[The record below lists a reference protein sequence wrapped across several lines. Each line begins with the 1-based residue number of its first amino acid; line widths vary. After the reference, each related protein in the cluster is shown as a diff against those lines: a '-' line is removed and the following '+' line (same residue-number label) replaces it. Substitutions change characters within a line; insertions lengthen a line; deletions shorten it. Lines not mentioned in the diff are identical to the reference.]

1 MLFTLK
7 KWKAWRSQYFAL
19 PESNKENKHL
29 SLYYITTRCLRACV
43 FVCHLFGP
51 IWLNLFLLAPSW
63 SQDGFR
69 SKKFRIRDPDFPE
82 IQKHPV
88 FRVLF
93 DRFGWK
99 FQVILTLAQIC
110 FNTNKFLD
118 RVSNFPDPESS
129 IFPDKSGKNRQKSG
143 LTVYHDVKHYFSYSN
158 HGKFIFGTQFAIRRI
173 FSNFLWI
180 FFKIKVKIIKYRLLR
195 CLEIAKWEDDYG
207 NWMCKICK
215 RVSP

>member
-110 FNTNKFLD
+110 FNTNKLLD
-118 RVSNFPDPESS
+118 QVSNFLDLE
-129 IFPDKSGKNRQKSG
+129 FGFSGKILQKPG
-143 LTVYHDVKHYFSYSN
+143 LIVYYLVIHHFSCSN
-158 HGKFIFGTQFAIRRI
+158 HGMFIFGTKCAIWRI
-173 FSNFLWI
+173 FFQI
-180 FFKIKVKIIKYRLLR
+180 FWRIFQDKGKNHQIKVI
-195 CLEIAKWEDDYG
+195 
-207 NWMCKICK
+207 
-215 RVSP
+215 

>member
-19 PESNKENKHL
+19 PESNKENTHL

-69 SKKFRIRDPDFPE
+69 SKKFRIQDPDFPE

-99 FQVILTLAQIC
+99 FQVILTLA
-110 FNTNKFLD
+110 TNKFLD
-118 RVSNFPDPESS
+118 RVSDFPDPESS

-143 LTVYHDVKHYFSYSN
+143 LTVYHDVKYYFSYSN

-180 FFKIKVKIIKYRLLR
+180 FFKIKVKIIK
-195 CLEIAKWEDDYG
+195 
-207 NWMCKICK
+207 
-215 RVSP
+215 

>member
-19 PESNKENKHL
+19 PESNKENTHL

-82 IQKHPV
+82 IRKNPV
-88 FRVLF
+88 FRVIF
-93 DRFGWK
+93 NRFGWK
-99 FQVILTLAQIC
+99 FQEILTLTQIC
-110 FNTNKFLD
+110 FNTNKILD
-118 RVSNFPDPESS
+118 PGSGFSENPEKPISRQNNHKISFQKYSNFHVE
-129 IFPDKSGKNRQKSG
+129 NRRNDS
-143 LTVYHDVKHYFSYSN
+143 
-158 HGKFIFGTQFAIRRI
+158 AE
-173 FSNFLWI
+173 
-180 FFKIKVKIIKYRLLR
+180 RL
-195 CLEIAKWEDDYG
+195 
-207 NWMCKICK
+207 
-215 RVSP
+215 